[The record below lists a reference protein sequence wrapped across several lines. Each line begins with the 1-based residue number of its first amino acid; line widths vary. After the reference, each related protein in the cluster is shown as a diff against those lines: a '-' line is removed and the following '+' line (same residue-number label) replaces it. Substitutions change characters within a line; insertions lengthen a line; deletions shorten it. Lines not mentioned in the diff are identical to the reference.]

1 MASVGEA
8 VTDPAH
14 DEPVAIP
21 DDDAVR
27 RVDFVVWGLALVV
40 AIAVRVALVRSPNGT
55 IHGDE
60 AVVGLMAHNVLDGE
74 PRVFYWGQDYGGSLE
89 AFVAAVAF
97 VPFGT
102 SVAALKIS
110 TLVLDAVSSLF
121 VFLVGRR
128 LVGVRAAGYATAMF
142 LIGPVGITA
151 LSLSSRGFYWSTL
164 ICGLVMVLFALRGLD
179 RPARRLDWFVSGIA
193 AGVGFWQSPQIL
205 YFAIPV
211 IIFVAVRLGR
221 SVLSAWPA
229 VAGAGLGALPWIE
242 VNLRDGFPSL
252 DSPPQAVATTY
263 FERLRVFGDEGVPVA
278 LGLQLGQDWVV
289 PVLAPLALVAL
300 VVLVAVAFIR
310 RPPPS
315 WLLIVTLL
323 ASPFVFAIFPFSWTV
338 GEGRYMLFAVP
349 FLAMAIAYAARWRAL
364 QIAGVAIVA
373 LLTVSW
379 VDDLSDMTPI
389 SQNVAVPTDMQPLRD
404 ALAEAGITRA
414 FADYW
419 IAYRLTFETDEE
431 VIVATSGKGRYQR
444 YDDLVRAEPVPP
456 WIFVDGSVFEPRFEA
471 ELNRLGIPFTTT
483 EAGGFTIYQPSERV
497 LPESIAPETFVV

>member
-14 DEPVAIP
+14 DESVAILE
-21 DDDAVR
+21 DDAVR
-27 RVDFVVWGLALVV
+27 RVDLVVWGLALVV

-60 AVVGLMAHNVLDGE
+60 AVVGLMAHNLLDGE

-110 TLVLDAVSSLF
+110 TLVLDAVASLF

-221 SVLSAWPA
+221 AVLSAWPA
-229 VAGAGLGALPWIE
+229 VAGAGLGALPWLE
-242 VNLRDGFPSL
+242 VNMRDGFPSL

-263 FERLRVFGDEGVPVA
+263 VERLRVFGDEGVPVA
-278 LGLQLGQDWVV
+278 LGLQLATGLGRSGPRAPRLGCPRRVGRRGV
-289 PVLAPLALVAL
+289 RPASAAELAPHRHVAR
-300 VVLVAVAFIR
+300 VR
-310 RPPPS
+310 RSCSRSSRSHGPLGRGATCSSRFPS
-315 WLLIVTLL
+315 SPWRSRTPRDGARCRSPLSRSLRCSPSRGSTISVT
-323 ASPFVFAIFPFSWTV
+323 
-338 GEGRYMLFAVP
+338 
-349 FLAMAIAYAARWRAL
+349 
-364 QIAGVAIVA
+364 
-373 LLTVSW
+373 
-379 VDDLSDMTPI
+379 
-389 SQNVAVPTDMQPLRD
+389 
-404 ALAEAGITRA
+404 
-414 FADYW
+414 
-419 IAYRLTFETDEE
+419 
-431 VIVATSGKGRYQR
+431 
-444 YDDLVRAEPVPP
+444 
-456 WIFVDGSVFEPRFEA
+456 
-471 ELNRLGIPFTTT
+471 
-483 EAGGFTIYQPSERV
+483 
-497 LPESIAPETFVV
+497 